1 MEIGIWSAKM
11 KQPRTEKGTFESQY
25 TEKRGQPIAI
35 RLPESLDKQLREVV
49 GWESASDNPK
59 LKQWIEK
66 AIAAQLSVTTSE
78 SKKKPQAGQE
88 N

>member
-1 MEIGIWSAKM
+1 MEIGVSSAKM

-25 TEKRGQPIAI
+25 KERRGQPIAI
-35 RLPESLDKQLREVV
+35 RLPESLDTQLREVV

-59 LKQWIEK
+59 LKQWIEE
-66 AIAAQLSVTTSE
+66 AIAIRLSVTTQG